1 MTIINKPEI
10 AIKSTSDFD
19 WNEFVLSF
27 DWLGLLKE
35 CSEVSFGGI
44 DMTDQNW
51 GYPVM
56 EKGYRIINLN
66 LSLSSEDMRAIEAK
80 CSSALDPAGNWRIVV
95 KLVGNLLFMIG
106 DSYGTCNAVVRF
118 LPNETGYLAVEYLE
132 DTATINVTEPDQSAW
147 YAAQIL
153 SDLLPTRRLK
163 QIDENDS
170 DKGWVWQD
178 VEHAA

>member
-1 MTIINKPEI
+1 
-10 AIKSTSDFD
+10 
-19 WNEFVLSF
+19 
-27 DWLGLLKE
+27 
-35 CSEVSFGGI
+35 
-44 DMTDQNW
+44 
-51 GYPVM
+51 
-56 EKGYRIINLN
+56 
-66 LSLSSEDMRAIEAK
+66 
-80 CSSALDPAGNWRIVV
+80 VV